1 MLTFRFLI
9 RENADSQYTE
19 LHMEMNND
27 SNLFFVYLCKTD
39 QKRFEK
45 LKKQQSINF
54 PFTHLLSMLVKQL

>member
-1 MLTFRFLI
+1 
-9 RENADSQYTE
+9 
-19 LHMEMNND
+19 MEMNND

-45 LKKQQSINF
+45 IKKQQGINF